1 MGVRLGPNGQLLECN
16 LSSNRVFPT
25 LTIPA
30 GSHLEL
36 TTNNEKDVPL
46 VEAKVM
52 LSEDI
57 EWKAY
62 GALLPAGAYL
72 TLFADGQPDEI
83 DAGSKSIQVRSLSLG
98 STMHWKYAGTPLGHP
113 PGAHATVEYVK
124 GLLLQELV
132 CGTVK
137 VKADQWIGIPAAGDR
152 LMVWSENHN
161 YGSPPLPQVEC
172 PSLHL

>member
-1 MGVRLGPNGQLLECN
+1 MVRLGPNGHLLECN

-62 GALLPAGAYL
+62 GARLPAGAYL
-72 TLFADGQPDEI
+72 TLYTEGQPDEI
-83 DAGSKSIQVRSLSLG
+83 DAGSKSIQVRGLSLG

-124 GLLLQELV
+124 GPLLQELV
-132 CGTVK
+132 CGRVK

-161 YGSPPLPQVEC
+161 YGSPPLPHVEC